1 MHMLS
6 TTLLLQLN
14 FVCCLVSTNFT
25 ESTRLRA
32 SPRRIIQAVGPWEGT
47 NFGTKPKPVP
57 FLRSHAGKKWQKN
70 LRLRLSPPLLV
81 FVTALHLLENC
92 CFNKVQFHPTM
103 TTFAFCGWKKPRLAQ
118 KKSQS
123 WFNFC
128 TLPHHLHGLI
138 VQHEN
143 FLLSKSLQPTIIKYP
158 HDDDDDDHLHVNSV
172 ACKWSKLWLGASK
185 SGAWHLL
192 LQSSSSSSSL

>member
-1 MHMLS
+1 MVSEDFKQPSQKKVAKLFMHMLS
-6 TTLLLQLN
+6 TTLLLRYLTLYVALFPQI
-14 FVCCLVSTNFT
+14 SQ
-25 ESTRLRA
+25 RA

-92 CFNKVQFHPTM
+92 CFNQVQFHPTM
-103 TTFAFCGWKKPRLAQ
+103 TTFAFCGWKKPKLAQ

-123 WFNFC
+123 WFNFWK
-128 TLPHHLHGLI
+128 LPHHLH
-138 VQHEN
+138 
-143 FLLSKSLQPTIIKYP
+143 F
-158 HDDDDDDHLHVNSV
+158 NSM
-172 ACKWSKLWLGASK
+172 A
-185 SGAWHLL
+185 
-192 LQSSSSSSSL
+192 

>member
-1 MHMLS
+1 MTVQKMPEISIWKHEHVARENVKQPS
-6 TTLLLQLN
+6 KKRSLN
-14 FVCCLVSTNFT
+14 FSCTCLVQLCFFSSTLYVSLFPQI
-25 ESTRLRA
+25 SQRA
-32 SPRRIIQAVGPWEGT
+32 SPRRIIQAVGPQEGT

-103 TTFAFCGWKKPRLAQ
+103 TTFAFCGWKKPKLAQ

-123 WFNFC
+123 WFNLWK
-128 TLPHHLHGLI
+128 LPHHLH
-138 VQHEN
+138 
-143 FLLSKSLQPTIIKYP
+143 
-158 HDDDDDDHLHVNSV
+158 VNSM
-172 ACKWSKLWLGASK
+172 A
-185 SGAWHLL
+185 
-192 LQSSSSSSSL
+192 